1 MQRVTFRSESNNERK
16 SKEMKRLTI
25 AVFVAAIVGM
35 VPLTS
40 QQAQA
45 LPSFA
50 RQTGQSCGA
59 CHTDFPQLTPFG
71 RRFKLGGY
79 TLGGG
84 RNTEEYRRV
93 FGSDAWVPPI
103 SVMGQVTLEQTKRG
117 QGGNP
122 GDPGTP
128 TDFLSTLS
136 VPQGSMFFGGAIT
149 NELGDG
155 SAEK

>member
-59 CHTDFPQLTPFG
+59 CHTDFPGLTPFG

-84 RNTEEYRRV
+84 DFRTTP
-93 FGSDAWVPPI
+93 FPLPKSGKLFPTISDFK
-103 SVMGQVTLEQTKRG
+103 SVLAPDAPSPEAALK
-117 QGGNP
+117 
-122 GDPGTP
+122 
-128 TDFLSTLS
+128 SY
-136 VPQGSMFFGGAIT
+136 A
-149 NELGDG
+149 
-155 SAEK
+155 A